1 MRFLIQQKY
10 FSIRDGFYIRDEA
23 GREAYYVRGKLFTFG
38 KQLSLSD
45 TSGREILFIKQRPLR
60 LLATFD
66 IMQNGVSIARIK
78 RKFPGL
84 FLKRYKITSETLG
97 DMKIK
102 GNIVAWNFSI
112 LDGNNQQIAT
122 ISKKILRIRDSYAV
136 DVYDRRLEPFALGVS
151 IILDAIHHRN
161 H

>member
-10 FSIRDGFYIRDEA
+10 FSIRDGFYVRDET
-23 GREAYYVRGKLFTFG
+23 GRNAYYVRGKIFTFG

-45 TSGREILFIKQRPLR
+45 SSGREILFIKQRLFR
-60 LLATFD
+60 LLATYD
-66 IMQNGVSIARIK
+66 ILQNGVQIARIK

-84 FLKRYKITSETLG
+84 FIKRYKIISDTFG

-112 LDGNNQQIAT
+112 IDANDQKVAA
-122 ISKKILRIRDSYAV
+122 ISKKILRIRDTYTV
-136 DVYDRRLEPFALGVS
+136 DVYDRNIEPLVIGVS
-151 IILDAIHHRN
+151 VILDAAHHRK